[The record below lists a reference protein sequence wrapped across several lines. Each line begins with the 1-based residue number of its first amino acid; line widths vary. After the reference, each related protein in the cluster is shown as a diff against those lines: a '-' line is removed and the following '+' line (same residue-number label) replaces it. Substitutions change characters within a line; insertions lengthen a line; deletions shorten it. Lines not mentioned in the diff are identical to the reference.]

1 MDLAVPKLECF
12 MALVKGFGSAE
23 EQRLA
28 QGPVKGRNWVGS
40 LRLLFLVVGLGP
52 WARPSNR
59 NPLFFSRPELKQD
72 HPLNLSISI
81 SGGKETNKDS
91 LSNGE

>member
-1 MDLAVPKLECF
+1 MDLAVPELGY
-12 MALVKGFGSAE
+12 LIVSVKSCGSAE
-23 EQRLA
+23 VQRLA

-40 LRLLFLVVGLGP
+40 SRSLFLVVGLGP
-52 WARPSNR
+52 WTRPSNR
-59 NPLFFSRPELKQD
+59 KPFFSRPELKQE

>member
-40 LRLLFLVVGLGP
+40 LSLAISSCWLGTMGS
-52 WARPSNR
+52 ALKQELS
-59 NPLFFSRPELKQD
+59 FFSRPELKQD